1 MNSTCIH
8 VENLSCKIS
17 GRSILAI
24 DALHIQQ
31 GERIAIVGHNGAGKS
46 TFLKLLTGFMPASSG
61 KLNVL
66 NRHLEHNLT
75 TRQLR
80 LLRKEIGQILQGLH
94 LVSRLSALDNVL
106 IGSLGRIA
114 GWQSLLGNYPE
125 IEIELAHQA
134 IQAVGLQDLTYTRV
148 DKLSGGERQRTAI
161 ARMLMQQPNLILADE
176 PTAALDPGA
185 AVEIGNLLVK
195 SAQNATL
202 ITVVHNTALLPNLAD
217 RVLGFKSGKI
227 VFDLP
232 VADVDDEKLNQLY
245 ENEKTAI
252 I

>member
-17 GRSILAI
+17 GRNILAI

-66 NRHLEHNLT
+66 NRHLENNLT

-134 IQAVGLQDLTYTRV
+134 IQAVGLQHLTYTRV
-148 DKLSGGERQRTAI
+148 DKLSGGERQRIAI

-185 AVEIGNLLVK
+185 AIEIANLLVK

-202 ITVVHNTALLPNLAD
+202 ITVVHNTALLPYLAD

-252 I
+252 T

>member
-46 TFLKLLTGFMPASSG
+46 TFLKLLTGFMPPSSG

-66 NRHLEHNLT
+66 NRHLENNLT

-134 IQAVGLQDLTYTRV
+134 IQAVGLQHLTYTYR
-148 DKLSGGERQRTAI
+148 
-161 ARMLMQQPNLILADE
+161 
-176 PTAALDPGA
+176 
-185 AVEIGNLLVK
+185 
-195 SAQNATL
+195 
-202 ITVVHNTALLPNLAD
+202 
-217 RVLGFKSGKI
+217 
-227 VFDLP
+227 
-232 VADVDDEKLNQLY
+232 
-245 ENEKTAI
+245 
-252 I
+252 